1 MVQQSAISSSI
12 CQTTAAVHWHS
23 RGWTSSPGLAHRQSQ
38 NIVFIPADD
47 LGYADVSC
55 HGRDYTTPNT
65 DRLAAED

>member
-1 MVQQSAISSSI
+1 
-12 CQTTAAVHWHS
+12 
-23 RGWTSSPGLAHRQSQ
+23 LAHRQSQ